1 MDEVRLRA
9 QLGRVIAAHRK
20 ARGLTQET
28 LADAVGVS
36 AVWIGQLARG
46 QGLPSL
52 EGLLRLGQ
60 ALGTDAPT
68 LLDSALDERRREADD
83 ELLAE
88 LADLDPSAV
97 SVLVSMARVLRERW
111 PRPKGA

>member
-1 MDEVRLRA
+1 MEVVSGGTNRYEVRLQPAAAIHGTIRRRD
-9 QLGRVIAAHRK
+9 GRPLDD
-20 ARGLTQET
+20 AR
-28 LADAVGVS
+28 V
-36 AVWIGQLARG
+36 
-46 QGLPSL
+46 
-52 EGLLRLGQ
+52 
-60 ALGTDAPT
+60 T